1 MSATTR
7 ADFIG
12 PWIGET
18 IGYDSPAHIW
28 EIRVR
33 ASRLEIRTRW
43 EGEAGWEVM
52 YAEVTTDPAGFA
64 IGERRAVLVDAQHF
78 VIPGW
83 DTNDTRGGIGPAY
96 DVVFSRPGIA
106 ELSAHHAYRR
116 FIASQDHD

>member
-1 MSATTR
+1 MSTATPT
-7 ADFIG
+7 DFIG

-28 EIRVR
+28 EISVR

-43 EGEAGWEVM
+43 EDESGWELM
-52 YAEVTTDPAGFA
+52 YAEVTDGPAGFS
-64 IGERRAVLVDAQHF
+64 IGEQRAVLVDSQHF

-83 DTNDTRGGIGPAY
+83 DTNDTRGGVGPSY

-106 ELSAHHAYRR
+106 ELSAHQAYQR
-116 FIASQDHD
+116 FVASRDQA